1 MHITESFLEYE
12 WLEDTPNSQCGN
24 WLIIKPLTF
33 VQTRLQKKHECGDDI
48 VETKVILIE
57 QLNSRFVNVNY

>member
-1 MHITESFLEYE
+1 MWQLVDYQAS
-12 WLEDTPNSQCGN
+12 
-24 WLIIKPLTF
+24 F

-48 VETKVILIE
+48 AETKVILIE